1 MTTEAIINKTIKT
14 LHTLPP
20 NKIEEVADFVD
31 YVSKKHEEHILNS
44 GIEKMIEQSV
54 AFQFLHDEEDLYSV
68 KDIKEK
74 Y

>member
-20 NKIEEVADFVD
+20 NKVEEVADFVD
-31 YVSKKHEEHILNS
+31 YVSKKHEEHLINS
-44 GIEKMIEQSV
+44 GIEKLIDQSD
-54 AFQFLHDEEDLYSV
+54 AFDFLKDEEDIYTIQ
-68 KDIKEK
+68 DIKEK